1 MVWLYFHS
9 GLKCCFCCVFS
20 SVNTLRHSYDLWL
33 FSCMGW
39 LIMSILW
46 PYAGSMLGK
55 WIQAMVV
62 GLESSIC
69 TTLISKPDS
78 SSSCISEM
86 TFIFTLC
93 PLSSRTKDLTP
104 VVYQIKRQ
112 WDLIIGISNH
122 GQESLNSFLCPHSLI
137 MSLGTTQLFSC
148 SCLHS
153 IQQSSSNIEI
163 ISSKSLVLVHIVG
176 LVGLILRRD
185 SEKEISNSQNWVQR
199 APEGGHKQHD

>member
-1 MVWLYFHS
+1 
-9 GLKCCFCCVFS
+9 
-20 SVNTLRHSYDLWL
+20 
-33 FSCMGW
+33 
-39 LIMSILW
+39 MSILW

-55 WIQAMVV
+55 WIQAMVL

-78 SSSCISEM
+78 SSCISEI
-86 TFIFTLC
+86 TFIFTLF
-93 PLSSRTKDLTP
+93 PLSSRTKDLSP

-122 GQESLNSFLCPHSLI
+122 GQESLNSFFCPHSLI

-148 SCLHS
+148 SCLRS

-163 ISSKSLVLVHIVG
+163 ISSKSLVLVQILLEVG

-199 APEGGHKQHD
+199 APEGGHKQHGQ